1 MSIRLDTVP
10 ALDRQTDR
18 QTDRFAIT
26 ILRSARRKPP
36 ENRRIGGPQNFT
48 ASPVFTALS
57 QLATFAM

>member
-57 QLATFAM
+57 